1 MREQSLGSLLPNGSC
16 DCHSHIYLPL
26 DEYPVRPGQHFEAN
40 AGIDEYFDVCNT
52 LGVSRHIIVEGK
64 AFAGPG
70 STLAALSRLGP
81 DRSRAVIFPTDK
93 MTDEQL
99 VAWHDAGVRGFRF
112 LFRAGEDVDSGRIA
126 AAANRVTHLGWHVIV
141 QAEAEELAN
150 HYARLASLPTAVVID
165 HIGRLPKGASAPN
178 PALAALL
185 DFLADGGWI
194 KLSSPYNVTADGASD
209 FSSLADVVRSL
220 VSTAPDRCIWG
231 LNFPHP
237 NLPAAKKPDETATA
251 RSLLK
256 LLDKTE
262 SDRLFVT
269 NPQLLYGF
277 RAASEG

>member
-1 MREQSLGSLLPNGSC
+1 MSEHSSGSLLPAGSC
-16 DCHSHIYLPL
+16 DCHSHLYLPL

-40 AGIDEYFDVCNT
+40 AGTEEYLDVCNQ
-52 LGVSRHIIVEGK
+52 LGVSRHVIVEGK
-64 AFAGPG
+64 AFAGPC

-81 DRSRAVIFPTDK
+81 ERSRAVIFPTDK

-112 LFRAGEDVDSGRIA
+112 LFRAGEDIDSDTIA

-141 QAEAEELAN
+141 QAEGEELIN
-150 HYARLASLPTAVVID
+150 HYGRFASLPTAVVID
-165 HIGRLPKGASAPN
+165 HIGRLPKSASAPN
-178 PALAALL
+178 PALTALL
-185 DFLADGGWI
+185 DFLAGGGWI

-237 NLPAAKKPDETATA
+237 NLPAGKKPDEIATA

-262 SDRLFVT
+262 SHRLFVT
-269 NPQLLYGF
+269 NPQRLYDF
-277 RAASEG
+277 PAASEG